1 MPSSRPDPDQPEPRS
16 EPAGLESTFELLEL
30 SRRGDARAMERLYAR
45 YLPRLQRWTHGRL
58 PPDARRLVDTN
69 DLVQDV
75 LLRSVRS
82 ADGFQVRPGA
92 GFHSYLR
99 QACMNRLRDEVRRLG
114 RQPEP
119 VELGEELH
127 DAGPTPFDAIL
138 GREQR
143 DRYERAL
150 SQLKADDR
158 EAVIARLELGC
169 EYAEV
174 AESLGKPSVAAARMA
189 VVRAID
195 RLIRL
200 MAEDAPE
207 SPT

>member
-1 MPSSRPDPDQPEPRS
+1 MDPSRPEADRPEPHS
-16 EPAGLESTFELLEL
+16 DAAALESTFELIEL
-30 SRRGDARAMERLYAR
+30 SRRGDARAFERLYAR

-58 PPDARRLVDTN
+58 PESARRLVETN

-75 LLRSVRS
+75 LLNTIRHVEHFEVR
-82 ADGFQVRPGA
+82 AGA

-99 QACMNRLRDEVRRLG
+99 QACMNRLRDEIRRLG
-114 RQPEP
+114 RRPES
-119 VELGEELH
+119 VELH
-127 DAGPTPFDAIL
+127 DELRDEGPSPFDSAL
-138 GREQR
+138 SRDER

-150 SQLKADDR
+150 SRLKPDDR

-169 EYAEV
+169 EYEEV
-174 AESLGKPSVAAARMA
+174 AQALGKASVNAARMA

-200 MAEDAPE
+200 MAEDAAEPRA
-207 SPT
+207 